1 MHNTFT
7 PCLKAE
13 WLKKRHSFSSWLVI
27 IGGSFTPLIY
37 MLVFFIYPKQL
48 ADLHQSPGFWK
59 MLFLR
64 SWETMSLLLLPMGI
78 VLAVS
83 LITQLEFK
91 NNTWKQLHTAPVS
104 FSSIYFSKLMV
115 ILVMMLQ
122 LFILFNFTTYLSAV
136 IPSMLSKKVPFPLYE
151 MNVFYFL
158 KENSIFFITCLPMVA
173 FQYLISL
180 QFKNFLVPIGA
191 GLALVTAGL
200 IAHSWKYI
208 YMIPSTYTGLHFM
221 EAATNKPSGHN
232 IIALSLGYFLFF
244 VVLGYVLYI
253 AKKEK
258 G

>member
-1 MHNTFT
+1 MPNTFLQ
-7 PCLKAE
+7 CFKAE
-13 WLKKRHSFSSWLVI
+13 WLKKRRSFSSWLVI
-27 IGGSFTPLIY
+27 IGGCFTPLIY

-48 ADLHQSPGFWK
+48 VGLHQSAEFWK

-64 SWETMSLLLLPMGI
+64 SWETMSMLLLPMGI

-91 NNTWKQLHTAPVS
+91 NNTWKQLHTAPVP
-104 FSSIYFSKLMV
+104 FSSIYFSKLAV

-122 LFILFNFTTYLSAV
+122 LFILFNIATYLSAA
-136 IPSMLSKKVPFPLYE
+136 IPSLLSNKVSFPLYKIDAL
-151 MNVFYFL
+151 YFL
-158 KENSIFFITCLPMVA
+158 KENGIFFITCLPMIA
-173 FQYLISL
+173 LQYLLSL

-191 GLALVTAGL
+191 GLALVTGGL
-200 IAHSWKYI
+200 IAHSWKYV

-221 EAATNKPSGHN
+221 EAAANKPSSHN
-232 IIALSLGYFLFF
+232 IITLSFGYFLFF